1 MNKDKAML
9 SFCIFASD
17 FYMSVFTSLT
27 NWDLGF
33 QTRPFLISG
42 PCGAETHEQVLK
54 TAIQLKSK
62 GVHLFRAGIWKPR
75 TRPGSFEGMGE
86 EALKWLQE
94 VKQETGI
101 PVTVEVASPTHIELA
116 LKYNVD
122 VLWLGARTTVN
133 PFLVQELASSLK
145 GVNIPVMIKNP
156 VNPDLAL
163 WIGAIERISKAGIE
177 KIAAI
182 HRGFS
187 SYENSTYRN
196 KPNWEIPI
204 ELRRLLPGIPLI
216 CDPSHI
222 CGNTFMQQ
230 YVAQFALD
238 MQYDGLMI
246 ESHYKPAEALSDAKQ
261 QFTPDELGDLISSLV
276 VRNATTDDETALSKI
291 EDMRDQIDELDDQ
304 IVTLLAER
312 MRVARLI
319 GEYKFHHHI
328 AILQPERW
336 EEIIRTRTI
345 NGVDKKLT
353 EEFILTLYTMIH
365 KESIYQQTQQMEA
378 EKKSDTL
385 QQEPNS

>member
-1 MNKDKAML
+1 MP
-9 SFCIFASD
+9 
-17 FYMSVFTSLT
+17 VFTSLT

-62 GVHLFRAGIWKPR
+62 GIHLFRAGIWKPR

-86 EALKWLQE
+86 EALKWLQD
-94 VKQETGI
+94 VKEQTGI
-101 PVTVEVASPTHIELA
+101 PVTVEVASPSHIELA
-116 LKYNVD
+116 LKYKVD

-133 PFLVQELASSLK
+133 PFLVQELASALK
-145 GVNIPVMIKNP
+145 GVNVPVMIKNP

-222 CGNTFMQQ
+222 CGNTFMQH

-246 ESHYKPAEALSDAKQ
+246 ESHYNPSEALSDAKQ
-261 QFTPDELGDLISSLV
+261 QFTPDELGDLVASLA
-276 VRNATTDDETALSKI
+276 VRNATTDNAIALSKI

-319 GEYKFHHHI
+319 GEYKYHHHI

-353 EEFILTLYTMIH
+353 EEFIMSLYTMIH
-365 KESIYQQTQQMEA
+365 KESIYQQTQQMEE
-378 EKKSDTL
+378 EKKSDSL